1 MPRSSCQWTLV
12 QFTAATQTGCGG
24 SGPKHKKAVKFKR
37 HEGKR
42 WEKSRINIKTM
53 RPLNWIGY
61 PWPMFEAHI
70 FLQNTAA
77 QHSSEYLLA
86 DNNNTS
92 ALHHRWTQSLIP
104 CRCNLVLFIFYFSP
118 LLVRLLTNPL
128 LPITL
133 KIICLKGEGGGEYK
147 NPKQCTLPRG
157 CCNADYSVCEPI
169 RSVSEYEVS
178 RWIYS
183 ESGFQTTSG
192 GVWLKGLWGWV
203 LFPLTELIGKSQIRM
218 PDLTMINGL
227 ALLLLSCKWG
237 DPV

>member
-92 ALHHRWTQSLIP
+92 ALQHRWTQSLIP
-104 CRCNLVLFIFYFSP
+104 CRCNLQPVGLIYF
-118 LLVRLLTNPL
+118 
-128 LPITL
+128 
-133 KIICLKGEGGGEYK
+133 
-147 NPKQCTLPRG
+147 
-157 CCNADYSVCEPI
+157 
-169 RSVSEYEVS
+169 
-178 RWIYS
+178 
-183 ESGFQTTSG
+183 
-192 GVWLKGLWGWV
+192 
-203 LFPLTELIGKSQIRM
+203 
-218 PDLTMINGL
+218 
-227 ALLLLSCKWG
+227 LLLSSAGSSSDKFFIANYLEDHMFEGGRVGGNTKTQNNALYLGVVVMLIIPSVNRFAQCQNMRSVVEFIQNLASRRRQEVSDWKVCEDGFCSPWLSW
-237 DPV
+237 